1 MNSMIAR
8 SQYRQAQ
15 AARPMHAETPHDVVL
30 ITLKELKRA
39 MDVLAIAHGQAR
51 SLPSEHVN
59 RALTAIYI
67 LQTSLD
73 FEQGGEIATD
83 LFQLYEFAR
92 FHVLAAWRN
101 QPECRLAEAA
111 EALGNIL
118 EAWAAIGQNPA
129 AALVAAE

>member
-8 SQYRQAQ
+8 SHYRQAQ

-39 MDVLAIAHGQAR
+39 MDVLAIAHAQAR
-51 SLPSEHVN
+51 SLPTEHVN

-101 QPECRLAEAA
+101 QPDARLAEAA
-111 EALGNIL
+111 EALANIL

-129 AALVAAE
+129 PALVAAE